1 MLTENLI
8 SFRLDL
14 TLLGLV
20 VLILALILLIG
31 AWKKK
36 HENPKWLT
44 AMLTISGLILALGS
58 LFYMLYVLLFG
69 YNS

>member
-1 MLTENLI
+1 MLTENLVG
-8 SFRLDL
+8 FRLDL

-36 HENPKWLT
+36 RENPKWLT
-44 AMLTISGLILALGS
+44 AMLTISGLVLASGS
-58 LFYMLYVLLFG
+58 LFYMIYVLLFG